1 MAIAMA
7 KTVVIFSF
15 HYSVIV
21 RGLEK
26 NLENR
31 QFHVLGVATDVD
43 GAMKRARNVAA
54 PINNQRFNGNNPCVK
69 TGACADCKSPDTIC
83 CSFLVTRFS
92 RVPDRMHI
100 LLVNDD
106 LGF

>member
-43 GAMKRARNVAA
+43 GAMKYA
-54 PINNQRFNGNNPCVK
+54 GK
-69 TGACADCKSPDTIC
+69 T
-83 CSFLVTRFS
+83 
-92 RVPDRMHI
+92 
-100 LLVNDD
+100 D
-106 LGF
+106 LFIMYLSENTKENKDQYTAL

>member
-31 QFHVLGVATDVD
+31 KRWKADIVPTLVFFDKSGREVERASGY
-43 GAMKRARNVAA
+43 MKESRMRA
-54 PINNQRFNGNNPCVK
+54 
-69 TGACADCKSPDTIC
+69 
-83 CSFLVTRFS
+83 
-92 RVPDRMHI
+92 
-100 LLVNDD
+100 LLDK
-106 LGF
+106 LASE